1 MKSPLY
7 PLCRARFGVAII
19 RSRRAFAKYCWM
31 RVPCHS
37 YAHSQ
42 LSTGSGSGNDSCLT
56 VGRMAEAAVATQAL
70 PIPTLTYEILHR
82 LPEDL
87 SHRP

>member
-1 MKSPLY
+1 MICSRQAFTKY
-7 PLCRARFGVAII
+7 RWI
-19 RSRRAFAKYCWM
+19 RI
-31 RVPCHS
+31 PCYS
-37 YAHSQ
+37 YARWR
-42 LSTGSGSGNDSCLT
+42 LSTGSGSGNDECLA
-56 VGRMAEAAVATQAL
+56 VRRMAEAAVATQAL